1 MEVLEVRILPG
12 PQRNK
17 SSSDLNAVGTL
28 SPRATYVPLKMAK
41 VGIIGW
47 GIVGQATGKGLAG
60 KNEVVWYDKYREG
73 GDTLEEVLDKSE
85 FIFICVPTPM
95 QSDYSGI
102 DLSIVDSVVDIVAPQ
117 ISGSDK
123 ILIIKSTVIPG
134 ATAGYAKKYPNV
146 KFAMVPEFL
155 TEKNPDED
163 FLHPARTIIG
173 AYDKNVAER
182 IKSLHQSMLPPDAP
196 YFLTDPTSA
205 ELAKYM
211 SNTMLAA
218 KVLLANEYY
227 ALAQKL
233 NIPYDPVRE
242 MVEAD
247 KRIGTHLKVP
257 GPDGDLGFGGKCFPK
272 DIVALLGL
280 GRTLGVDLSTLEAIW
295 EKNLKIRKN
304 RDWEE
309 IPGAVNDKG

>member
-1 MEVLEVRILPG
+1 VFWYSRSKKSPWTPSEVI
-12 PQRNK
+12 
-17 SSSDLNAVGTL
+17 SSS
-28 SPRATYVPLKMAK
+28 
-41 VGIIGW
+41 
-47 GIVGQATGKGLAG
+47 
-60 KNEVVWYDKYREG
+60 
-73 GDTLEEVLDKSE
+73 E
-85 FIFICVPTPM
+85 FLFVCVPTPIY
-95 QSDYSGI
+95 SDYSGI
-102 DLSIVDSVVDIVAPQ
+102 DPSIVDSVVFDVASKV
-117 ISGSDK
+117 SGTDK

-134 ATAGYAKKYPNV
+134 TTAGYAKKYPKV

-155 TEKNPDED
+155 TEKTPEYD

-173 AYDKNVAER
+173 AFDKNVAER
-182 IKSLHQSMLPPDAP
+182 IKKLHQPVLPKDSP

-227 ALAQKL
+227 ALSQKL
-233 NIPYDPVRE
+233 GVNYDSVRK

-247 KRIGTHLKVP
+247 KRVGTHLRVP

-280 GRTLGVDLSTLEAIW
+280 GRALKVDLSALEAIW
-295 EKNLKIRKN
+295 KKNLKIRKN

-309 IPGAVNDKG
+309 IPGAVSGAAEGSTRR

>member
-1 MEVLEVRILPG
+1 
-12 PQRNK
+12 
-17 SSSDLNAVGTL
+17 
-28 SPRATYVPLKMAK
+28 MAK

-47 GIVGQATGKGLAG
+47 GIVGQATGKGLAS
-60 KNEVVWYDKYREG
+60 KNEVIWYDKYREG
-73 GDTLEEVLDKSE
+73 GNTLEEVLDKSE

-95 QSDYSGI
+95 HADYSGI
-102 DLSIVDSVVDIVAPQ
+102 DLSVVDSVVDEVVPQVSGGDLPAQAGKIV
-117 ISGSDK
+117 
-123 ILIIKSTVIPG
+123 IIKSTVIPG

-155 TEKNPDED
+155 TEKNPDQD

-173 AYDKNVAER
+173 AYDKEVAER
-182 IKSLHQSMLPPDAP
+182 VKSLHQSVLPEDAP

-233 NIPYDPVRE
+233 GINYDGVRE

-280 GRTLGVDLSTLEAIW
+280 GRTLGVDLSALEAVW

-309 IPGAVNDKG
+309 IPGAVNEKKD